1 MGAASDVAPASV
13 ALWAIGSRGGRQLP
27 LRRGS
32 GQRPRGGSPGLLP
45 GLTPCVQPQG
55 SRGLPSLR
63 VDGRHPLPAPLPQ
76 PGSPPGDG
84 GRGPLGTAA
93 SSRDRPSPG
102 RDQPAGCSKAP
113 RWAGTAPTRGR
124 GAGKGGPRLDRAAAL
139 SLQLLSR
146 LSQTRRPG
154 LGSPLCSGWPVPPR
168 GLRSWGFP
176 RHLDSPG
183 A

>member
-1 MGAASDVAPASV
+1 MGPGAQDSKQGRQAAPPQEGLQAAAPRGVTRAPA
-13 ALWAIGSRGGRQLP
+13 RP
-27 LRRGS
+27 HTLRS
-32 GQRPRGGSPGLLP
+32 TPRKPRAAFP
-45 GLTPCVQPQG
+45 ACH
-55 SRGLPSLR
+55 
-63 VDGRHPLPAPLPQ
+63 GRHPLPAPLPQ

-124 GAGKGGPRLDRAAAL
+124 GAGKGGPQLDRAAAL

>member
-1 MGAASDVAPASV
+1 MGPGAQDSKQGRQAAPPQEGLQAAAPRGVTRAPA
-13 ALWAIGSRGGRQLP
+13 RP
-27 LRRGS
+27 HTLRS
-32 GQRPRGGSPGLLP
+32 TPRKPRAAFPACRWPPPSP
-45 GLTPCVQPQG
+45 
-55 SRGLPSLR
+55 S
-63 VDGRHPLPAPLPQ
+63 PAPTAGL
-76 PGSPPGDG
+76 SPG
-84 GRGPLGTAA
+84 GRGGGPLRTAA
-93 SSRDRPSPG
+93 SSRDRPFPG
-102 RDQPAGCSKAP
+102 RDQPPGCSKAP